1 MLQPPC
7 DCEVVIIGA
16 GVAGASAAYHLMK
29 AGVRDIV
36 VLDAG
41 PVPGEG
47 REERKS
53 GSSVMEL
60 AGTIKM
66 MVQVF
71 ASSCDHFIAHHG
83 EKGARKY
90 LSLTAEGLRIKGIG
104 HGGFAS
110 PARAAFGTG
119 IFLHC
124 L

>member
-1 MLQPPC
+1 
-7 DCEVVIIGA
+7 
-16 GVAGASAAYHLMK
+16 MK